1 MIRFKATLNLE
12 SEELADIIQKSTEP
26 ENTGY
31 VEVRR
36 EGKELK
42 IGFEAKDY
50 GTFLHTFN
58 DLFVSLL
65 MVIRTVTNG

>member
-12 SEELADIIQKSTEP
+12 SEELADIMQKSTEP
-26 ENTGY
+26 ENAGY

-42 IGFEAKDY
+42 IFFEAKDY

-65 MVIRTVTNG
+65 MVIRING